1 MNGRRLLVTG
11 GAGFIGSH
19 FIRSWLAAH
28 PADQV
33 VNLDA
38 LTYAGSR
45 ARLADV
51 ERLPGYRFVHGN
63 VCDAALVRRAA
74 EGVQLIVHF
83 AAETHVDR
91 SITDATP
98 FLRTNVEGTYV
109 LLQAAATSG
118 ISRFIHISTD
128 EVYGPVLEGAVDE
141 GAALSPRSPYAA
153 SKAAADL
160 LAQAF
165 RATYGLETVVV
176 RPTNVFGPGQLPEKF
191 IPLCITNG
199 LNRLPVPVYGDGQQR
214 RAWLFI
220 EDLCRALRVVIER
233 GQAGGV
239 YNVGSGQEL
248 ANVETARK
256 VLARLGQP
264 QDLIQFV
271 DDRPGHDRRY
281 ALNDE
286 KLRALGWQP
295 TGSFDT
301 ALTNT
306 VAWYQAHEDW
316 WRPLMQR
323 LREDPYHWLN
333 RSPGS
338 GTHQEARAVR

>member
-1 MNGRRLLVTG
+1 MSGRRLLVTG

-51 ERLPGYRFVHGN
+51 EQRSGYRFVHGS
-63 VCDAALVRRAA
+63 VCDPEVVREAL
-74 EGVQLIVHF
+74 EGAHLVVHF

-91 SITDATP
+91 SITDAAP

-109 LLQAAATSG
+109 LLRAAEVCRV
-118 ISRFIHISTD
+118 SRFIHVSTD
-128 EVYGPVLEGAVDE
+128 EVYGPVLDGAVDE

-165 RATYGLETVVV
+165 HATYGLAVVVV

-199 LNRLPVPVYGDGQQR
+199 LDHLPVPVYGDGQQR

-220 EDLCRALRVVIER
+220 EDLCRALHAVID
-233 GQAGGV
+233 AGEIGGI
-239 YNVGSGQEL
+239 YNVGSGHEQPNLE
-248 ANVETARK
+248 AARK
-256 VLARLGQP
+256 VLACLGQP
-264 QDLIQFV
+264 QTLIQFV

-286 KLRALGWQP
+286 KLKALGWRP
-295 TGSFDT
+295 DGSFDT
-301 ALTNT
+301 ALANT
-306 VAWYQAHEDW
+306 VAWYRGHEDW
-316 WRPLMQR
+316 WRPLAQR

-338 GTHQEARAVR
+338 GAHQAARAVR